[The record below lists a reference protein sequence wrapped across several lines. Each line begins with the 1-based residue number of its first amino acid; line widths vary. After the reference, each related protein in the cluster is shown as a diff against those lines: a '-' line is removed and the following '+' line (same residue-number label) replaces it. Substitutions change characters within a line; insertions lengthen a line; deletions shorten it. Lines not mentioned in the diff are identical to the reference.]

1 MLRDEAYTGKVLS
14 DGSKEKVL
22 PDKDNLFIRG
32 KPQKNGNHAEK
43 KIMSHI
49 TQQNQNGAN
58 IDGIQLNIQN
68 TSNRYLGACYGCG
81 GQDGMGGTI
90 GDFRNLNKDLKIHIE
105 HGSTGTKP

>member
-1 MLRDEAYTGKVLS
+1 M
-14 DGSKEKVL
+14 EKL
-22 PDKDNLFIRG
+22 ERY
-32 KPQKNGNHAEK
+32 NGNHAEK

-105 HGSTGTKP
+105 HGSTGTKPQE